1 MYSEKIKTVE
11 GTFGAQSVLKGFFK
25 GVLIAAVFT
34 VIVFAVAALVLAY
47 TKLSENAIPAI
58 SIIVEMLGALI
69 SGYCTAK
76 ESGVKGFLTGL
87 LAGIVYILIIWV
99 IAALAGSGFYFGK
112 HFFTMLGLSAL
123 GGAAGG
129 VLGVNLKSGKSNKRK
144 R

>member
-11 GTFGAQSVLKGFFK
+11 GSFGAPPILKGFFK

-34 VIVFAVAALVLAY
+34 VVVFAVAALILAY
-47 TKLSENAIPAI
+47 SNVSESTIPAI
-58 SIIVEMLGALI
+58 SFIVQLLGALI

-87 LAGIVYILIIWV
+87 LAGVVYILIIWV

-129 VLGVNLKSGKSNKRK
+129 VIGVNLKSGKSNKRK